1 MSKERLK
8 GGITVKATGIV
19 RRIDDLGR
27 VVIPKEIRRT
37 LRIHEGEAMEI
48 FIGAEGDICLKKFSP
63 IVELSKYAKELAEAM
78 SQTTGHL
85 ICISD
90 QEQIVTAAGQGQ
102 RDYLEEAISSELEEI
117 IEERELRTF
126 VDNKKDGI
134 EVLRTRESMVE
145 SLIVQPIISA
155 GDAIGAVIII
165 GIKQP
170 VEESDIKGAQIVA
183 GFLGKQMEG

>member
-1 MSKERLK
+1 M
-8 GGITVKATGIV
+8 KATGIV

-48 FIGAEGDICLKKFSP
+48 FIGEKGNICLKKFSP
-63 IVELSKYAKELAEAM
+63 IVELSKQAKELAESMTQA
-78 SQTTGHL
+78 TGHL

-90 QEQIVTAAGQGQ
+90 QEKIVTAAGQGQ
-102 RDYLEEAISSELEEI
+102 RDYLEEEISDELEMI
-117 IEERELRTF
+117 IEEREPRIF
-126 VDNKKDGI
+126 VANKKDGI
-134 EVLRTRESMVE
+134 ELLRTKETEAE
-145 SLIVQPIISA
+145 SLIVQPIVSD

-165 GIKQP
+165 GTKQP